1 MQIFGG
7 GLVLSLLISVLL
19 CVHVVRTNQQ
29 IYWIFIILL
38 LGPLGCLVY
47 VVAVIVPEMA
57 GGTRAKRMGMAAR
70 DALDPSRE
78 YRTAKAAAADTP
90 TVHNQMRLA
99 AAAAAMGRHAE
110 AEQLY
115 AGAATGIHADDPALL
130 LGRANALI
138 ELGRAPEAAP
148 LIDKLVEEQP
158 TRSPATASRKP
169 ASTRRSATTRRPTPP
184 TSGPPAG
191 YRAWKRWPATPRSW
205 PTPAASRK
213 PPTTSPRS
221 TAASSAP
228 TRSSAAKA
236 ALGAIWR
243 RRRWRALD
251 LTGRPHDFARL
262 A

>member
-29 IYWIFIILL
+29 IFWIFIILL

-47 VVAVIVPEMA
+47 VVAVMVPEMA

-70 DALDPSRE
+70 DALDPTRE

-90 TVHNQMRLA
+90 TVHNHMRLA

-115 AGAATGIHADDPALL
+115 AAAATGIHADDPALL

-158 TRSPATASRKP
+158 TRSPATALAQARV
-169 ASTRRSATTRRPTPP
+169 
-184 TSGPPAG
+184 
-191 YRAWKRWPATPRSW
+191 YE
-205 PTPAASRK
+205 
-213 PPTTSPRS
+213 
-221 TAASSAP
+221 
-228 TRSSAAKA
+228 
-236 ALGAIWR
+236 ALGHYKEADAAYQWAAGR
-243 RRRWRALD
+243 LPGLEALARYAAF
-251 LTGRPHDFARL
+251 LAHTGRKSEAADNLAEIDRRIERSNPQFRRESRPWRDLAAQALAR